1 MLKATMEI
9 ARITKVMELKFGII
23 VKPDSFTK
31 NAEFLK
37 IENQYSFN
45 GNDYYIFK
53 PNPFLVIDI
62 SKGKDKG
69 EGWNQNLAISLNRPK
84 LFEMVKKLKIF
95 LNQYKQYTE
104 LFFYNDDKLCLNR
117 EIANKVILD
126 LYTSNKHVRF
136 LPSVVNGEG
145 EGEYYEGCVFA
156 INSLDNFCYLT
167 YDEMEYL
174 LYELER
180 VNMNTL
186 SFALLSLVKGYNK
199 EIMQDKLIKMN
210 ISQQNDETKN
220 EENTNE
226 SKGVTKITKNTLP
239 L

>member
-1 MLKATMEI
+1 M
-9 ARITKVMELKFGII
+9 
-23 VKPDSFTK
+23 
-31 NAEFLK
+31 
-37 IENQYSFN
+37 
-45 GNDYYIFK
+45 
-53 PNPFLVIDI
+53 
-62 SKGKDKG
+62 
-69 EGWNQNLAISLNRPK
+69 
-84 LFEMVKKLKIF
+84 
-95 LNQYKQYTE
+95 
-104 LFFYNDDKLCLNR
+104 
-117 EIANKVILD
+117 
-126 LYTSNKHVRF
+126 
-136 LPSVVNGEG
+136 
-145 EGEYYEGCVFA
+145 YYEGCVFA

-210 ISQQNDETKN
+210 IPSQNDETKN

>member
-9 ARITKVMELKFGII
+9 AKITKVMELKFGIF

-37 IENQYSFN
+37 IESQYSYN

-62 SKGKDKG
+62 SKGKERG

-84 LFEMVKKLKIF
+84 LFEMIKKLKIF
-95 LNQYKQYTE
+95 LNNYKKYTD
-104 LFFYNDDKLCLNR
+104 LFFYNEDKLCLNR
-117 EIANKVILD
+117 EIANNVILD
-126 LYTSNKHVRF
+126 LYTANKHVRF

-174 LYELER
+174 VYELER

-186 SFALLSLVKGYNK
+186 SFALLSLVKEYNK
-199 EIMQDKLIKMN
+199 EIMQDKIIRMN
-210 ISQQNDETKN
+210 IASQK
-220 EENTNE
+220 EESVKEEESHE
-226 SKGVTKITKNTLP
+226 SKGVTKIEKGSIP

>member
-1 MLKATMEI
+1 MI
-9 ARITKVMELKFGII
+9 
-23 VKPDSFTK
+23 
-31 NAEFLK
+31 
-37 IENQYSFN
+37 
-45 GNDYYIFK
+45 
-53 PNPFLVIDI
+53 
-62 SKGKDKG
+62 
-69 EGWNQNLAISLNRPK
+69 
-84 LFEMVKKLKIF
+84 KKLKLF
-95 LNQYKQYTE
+95 LNKYKQYTD
-104 LFFYNDDKLCLNR
+104 LFFYSDDKLCLNR

-145 EGEYYEGCVFA
+145 ECEYYEGCVFA

-180 VNMNTL
+180 VNLNTL

-199 EIMQDKLIKMN
+199 EIMQDKIIKMN
-210 ISQQNDETKN
+210 ISSKNDETKN